1 MAYDASRI
9 SRYQQKKMMWQTL
22 VFLLLSAALL
32 SVFFFLLLPSIARLY
47 TAFSPKSSIT
57 TTNDAFPPQVP
68 IVAPLPEATNSA
80 KLTVRGV
87 GEANTSMLLQNNGS
101 VAQEVRASADGSFAF
116 EPIFLTDGNN
126 DILVISRNDQ
136 QGESRSQAQ
145 TVLLKTAKPQLSVTA
160 PQDGAVFT
168 RTKDQTV
175 SVQGKTDP
183 NIQVLLNGKLLITTV
198 DGSFTGT
205 YLLSQGENTLKI
217 QAVDRAGN
225 IVEQEIK
232 VSY

>member
-1 MAYDASRI
+1 
-9 SRYQQKKMMWQTL
+9 MMWQTL
-22 VFLLLSAALL
+22 VFFLLSVALL

-68 IVAPLPEATNSA
+68 IVVPLPEATNSA
-80 KLTVRGV
+80 KLVVGGI
-87 GEANTSMLLQNNGS
+87 GEANTSMVLQNNGS
-101 VAQEVRASADGSFAF
+101 VVQEVRASADGSFAF

-126 DILVISRNDQ
+126 DILVVSRNDQ
-136 QGESRSQAQ
+136 KAESRSQTQ
-145 TVLLKTAKPQLSVTA
+145 TVLLKTTKPQLSVTA

-183 NIQVLLNGKLLITTV
+183 NVQTLLNGKLLITTS
-198 DGSFTGT
+198 DGSFVGT
-205 YLLSQGENTLKI
+205 YLLGQGENTLKI
-217 QAVDRAGN
+217 QAIDQAGN
-225 IVEQEIK
+225 MTEQEVK
-232 VSY
+232 VTYQP